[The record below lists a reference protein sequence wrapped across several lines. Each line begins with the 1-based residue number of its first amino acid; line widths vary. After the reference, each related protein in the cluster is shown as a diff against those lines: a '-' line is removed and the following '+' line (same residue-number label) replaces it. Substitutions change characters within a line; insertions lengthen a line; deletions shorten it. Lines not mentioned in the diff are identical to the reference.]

1 MTLSEKQTKAKR
13 AGGMTQVVECLPSKY
28 KTLNSNHSTA
38 KKKKKKKKEM
48 TFLAHLEKLNM
59 DWILDIIYWSII
71 SCDNGIKYMYLYLSS
86 HLL

>member
-1 MTLSEKQTKAKR
+1 
-13 AGGMTQVVECLPSKY
+13 
-28 KTLNSNHSTA
+28 
-38 KKKKKKKKEM
+38 M